1 MTHLAIP
8 SFDYSRVNEQ
18 GASMDPNVERPWT
31 EGEKVSA
38 RLTAPNP
45 SHRDLALALVIELH
59 IRGDMVVT
67 TDAPTC

>member
-1 MTHLAIP
+1 
-8 SFDYSRVNEQ
+8 
-18 GASMDPNVERPWT
+18 MDPNVERPWT